1 MKLKNELKVGLA
13 LLVSAAVFLF
23 GSRYFQ
29 DLPLFRGTYQLR
41 TEFVDVGGLVEG
53 HTVRVNGVSV
63 GSVDAVMLNPET
75 NRAQVRFHVN
85 SDLKIPEGTRAKVSG
100 ISSFGVV
107 TLDLKLGP
115 QTNAA
120 IPPDGLVEGDNESL
134 LTMLADRTPEL
145 LGQAD
150 SILTG
155 LNGTLGAA
163 RVQLAEPGSDLRT
176 TLGAVRGSFDTLNDV
191 LLAEQARLGRVLENV
206 ERLSGNLDRTVTTQG
221 DSLGI
226 AVSQLRRTLTQVDQN
241 LASLRAATQG
251 LDTLMTKLNRGD
263 GTLGL
268 LVNDPGLYHRA
279 DSTLA
284 NLNRLIT
291 DFQTNPK
298 RYLKDL
304 KLVDVF

>member
-13 LLVSAAVFLF
+13 LLVSAAVFIL

-29 DLPLFRGTYQLR
+29 SLPLFRGTYPLR

-63 GSVDAVMLNPET
+63 GSVDEVVLNPET
-75 NRAQVRFHVN
+75 NRAQVLFHVN
-85 SDLKIPEGTRAKVSG
+85 KGLKIPEGTRAKVSG

-115 QTNAA
+115 QTNAP
-120 IPPDGLVEGDNESL
+120 IPSGGLVEGDNESL
-134 LTMLADRTPEL
+134 LTMLADRTPQL

-150 SILTG
+150 SILAG

-163 RVQLAEPGSDLRT
+163 RVQLAEPGSDLRA
-176 TLGAVRGSFDTLNDV
+176 TLASVRGSFDTLNDV
-191 LLAEQARLGRVLENV
+191 LLAEQDRLSRVLANV
-206 ERLSGNLDRTVTTQG
+206 ERLSANLDRTVTTQG
-221 DSLGI
+221 DSIGR
-226 AVSQLRRTLTQVDQN
+226 AVGQLRQTLAEVDRN
-241 LASLRAATQG
+241 LASIRAASQG
-251 LDTLMTKLNRGD
+251 LDTLMVKINRGD

-284 NLNRLIT
+284 TLNRLLL

>member
-1 MKLKNELKVGLA
+1 
-13 LLVSAAVFLF
+13 
-23 GSRYFQ
+23 
-29 DLPLFRGTYQLR
+29 
-41 TEFVDVGGLVEG
+41 
-53 HTVRVNGVSV
+53 
-63 GSVDAVMLNPET
+63 
-75 NRAQVRFHVN
+75 
-85 SDLKIPEGTRAKVSG
+85 
-100 ISSFGVV
+100 
-107 TLDLKLGP
+107 
-115 QTNAA
+115 
-120 IPPDGLVEGDNESL
+120 
-134 LTMLADRTPEL
+134 MLADRTPEL